1 MPTSAS
7 EFTAIIQN
15 LTFTNEAS
23 SYLKEIEKNLKDDL
37 SPTHGG
43 YFSQESSQ
51 AIASAAAEKLRANLE
66 SKLGIQRNAS
76 SEAVDFETL
85 RNEWSKVVIDFHKNA
100 NWGFLSQK
108 EKPHKNLTEDQK
120 VARELMP
127 YFGLILLI
135 ATITKTAFF
144 YYGMHM
150 ASNPN
155 ETNKSGLLITVF
167 LFFAAMIFFAW
178 KKYK

>member
-1 MPTSAS
+1 MPNFAS
-7 EFTAIIQN
+7 QFSTIIQN

-23 SYLKEIEKNLKDDL
+23 SYLKEIEKNLESDL
-37 SPTHGG
+37 PPTHGG

-51 AIASAAAEKLRANLE
+51 AIAREAAAKLRAHLE
-66 SKLGIQRNAS
+66 NKLRIERNDN
-76 SEAVDFETL
+76 SEVVDFETL
-85 RNEWSKVVIDFHKNA
+85 RNEWTKVVIDFHKNE
-100 NWGFLSQK
+100 NWGFVSQK
-108 EKPHKNLTEDQK
+108 EKPQKNLSEDQK

-178 KKYK
+178 KKYR